1 MTGRRGFLLGC
12 GAGFAG
18 APAAPGLAL
27 AQDGATPGVTA
38 TEIRFGGTTALSGPV
53 SALGVQCRAVEGVCR
68 MVNEQGGVAGRKLTY
83 ILYDD
88 GFSPPK
94 TLEQTRRLVEQ
105 DRVAFLFNMLGTAP
119 NNAVVRYVN
128 QRKVPHLFLSV
139 NGDKWGEYEAYPWTM
154 GFAPSARTEA
164 QVFARHALAEK
175 PEARFALLYQNDD
188 FGRDYVAGL
197 RDVLGA
203 AGYDQRVR
211 AISHEVTDPTVDS
224 QLIALQ
230 GADVL
235 VCGTTAKFVAMAIR
249 KVHDLGWKPIFCLPS
264 GASSVAGV
272 INPAG
277 PERAVGVITSAYLKD
292 PNDPAWAEDA
302 GLKEWRAFMAR
313 WLPEADTT
321 DIYYTYG
328 YTVSLALM
336 RVLGQCEGDFR
347 RERIMKEAANLRGL
361 EIPTLLPGI
370 RVDTSPTDHRPLE
383 QLQLVRW
390 DGRQWRRFGPVIE
403 GGGARAG

>member
-1 MTGRRGFLLGC
+1 MQRRSLLGAGLGGLAAAG
-12 GAGFAG
+12 GAGR
-18 APAAPGLAL
+18 PARAE
-27 AQDGATPGVTA
+27 ATPGISA

-68 MVNEQGGVAGRKLTY
+68 MANEQGGIAGRKLSY

-94 TLEQTRRLVEQ
+94 TLEQVRRLVEQ

-139 NGDKWGEYEAYPWTM
+139 NGDKWGDHEAHPWTM

-164 QVFARHALAEK
+164 QVFARHALAQK
-175 PEARFALLYQNDD
+175 PDARFALLYQNDD
-188 FGRDYVAGL
+188 FGRDYIAGL

-203 AGYDQRVR
+203 EYDARVR
-211 AISHEVTDPTVDS
+211 AASYEVTDPTVDS

-235 VCGTTAKFVAMAIR
+235 VSGVTAKFAAMAIR
-249 KVHDLGWKPIFCLPS
+249 RLHELGARMAHYIPS

-272 INPAG
+272 IQPAG
-277 PERAVGVITSAYLKD
+277 AERALGTITSAYLKD
-292 PNDPAWAEDA
+292 PNDPAWAGDA
-302 GLKEWRAFMAR
+302 GMARYREFMAR
-313 WLPEADTT
+313 YLADADIA

-328 YTVSLALM
+328 YTVGLALLQIL
-336 RVLGQCEGDFR
+336 RQCEGELT
-347 RERIMKEAANLRGL
+347 RERIMREAANLRGL
-361 EIPTLLPGI
+361 ELPTLLPGI
-370 RVDTSPTDHRPLE
+370 RVDTSPIDYRPLQ

-390 DGRQWRRFGPVIE
+390 DGRMWARFGAVIE
-403 GGGARAG
+403 GGTG